1 MEAQPDKK
9 KKKCAYNKQRYQ
21 ENKEHIL
28 QYRRERYKKIH
39 HKTNKISVERGEFV
53 LNFDEFFFFNF
64 IISKICKIIPRVC
77 SRQSCQEFNR
87 NTSRINDAAMRT
99 IYCLLE
105 LLRCV

>member
-39 HKTNKISVERGEFV
+39 HKTNKISVERGVFV
-53 LNFDEFFFFNF
+53 LNFD
-64 IISKICKIIPRVC
+64 
-77 SRQSCQEFNR
+77 
-87 NTSRINDAAMRT
+87 
-99 IYCLLE
+99 
-105 LLRCV
+105 

>member
-1 MEAQPDKK
+1 MEAQPEQTQDKK

-53 LNFDEFFFFNF
+53 LNFDFFFFNF
-64 IISKICKIIPRVC
+64 IISKLCQDYTKSLFPPKLPRV
-77 SRQSCQEFNR
+77 
-87 NTSRINDAAMRT
+87 
-99 IYCLLE
+99 
-105 LLRCV
+105 